1 MPAFEPASIL
11 NLFLKMN
18 PGALAGMTV
27 AGVVNLFLFSWR
39 WIGINW

>member
-11 NLFLKMN
+11 NLFLKMD

-27 AGVVNLFLFSWR
+27 AGVVS
-39 WIGINW
+39 